1 MSLKYKPALT
11 PPIAAKADEDYNV
24 KKKDEVV
31 MKYKIIY
38 EDDTELAEIEAKDR
52 GYRCDVVVETD
63 KKKYKVYITSMIR
76 LQQDFDASQ
85 QYYGY
90 YCADPNMLLV
100 EDVTKEEIEKVIK
113 AVFEEKYFEKLDKLG
128 F

>member
-1 MSLKYKPALT
+1 
-11 PPIAAKADEDYNV
+11 
-24 KKKDEVV
+24 

-38 EDDTELAEIEAKDR
+38 EEDTELAAVEAKDR
-52 GYRCDVVVETD
+52 GYRCDVIVEIGE
-63 KKKYKVYITSMIR
+63 KKYKVCIMSMIR
-76 LQQDFDASQ
+76 LQQEFKAER

-113 AVFEEKYFEKLDKLG
+113 AAFEEKYFDKLDNLG